1 MFTSVVLYNRYCW
14 LVIKFTVCLQIHHGF
29 IIKIQGLRLV
39 NVFYINVVITH
50 PYFVCFIKVFDGGV
64 AVLFNGFQGNISTL
78 HLPGHGTKTVKKIK
92 ENKQVVNF
100 AFLINSSSKITQE
113 IVC

>member
-1 MFTSVVLYNRYCW
+1 MFASVVLYKWHCW
-14 LVIKFTVCLQIHHGF
+14 LVIEFTICLQIPAHHGF
-29 IIKIQGLRLV
+29 IIQGLRLV
-39 NVFYINVVITH
+39 NVFYINVAINH

-100 AFLINSSSKITQE
+100 AFLINSSSKMTQE